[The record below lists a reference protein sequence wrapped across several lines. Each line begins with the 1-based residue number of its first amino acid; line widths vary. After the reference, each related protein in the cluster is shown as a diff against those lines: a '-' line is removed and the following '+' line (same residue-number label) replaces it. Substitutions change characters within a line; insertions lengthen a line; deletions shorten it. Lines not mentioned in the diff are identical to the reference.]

1 MAVSVGGTFSMFDSN
16 NSTTIAG
23 AIVEGG
29 ADFSTVNAVNNFNDL
44 KQLANIDKFDPLYSD
59 GAITL
64 GDVVETIQF
73 RGYPILECGSP
84 TAFSGGQSY
93 PTEQSVLLGTDIG
106 DVDLQFEANM
116 VPDRFIVYYDNAV
129 VIDTGYRGTLNY
141 DFGGAQRL
149 SFTNSLVGKIDPI
162 LTTTYPDVINFLD
175 DGFPRVVAP
184 GDGTSSFFKSTT
196 TPTIAQVRVYG
207 PMSGTAWDFTTGCP
221 VPLPETVSI
230 NFFNSLIKD
239 DPGLTAESVLLVTE
253 PSNTVINNTTTTSST
268 GSVTTETGVLHT
280 INVTANGE
288 SGIISTGA
296 EITLTIIGGV
306 NPIGDPFIV
315 TSSIGF
321 LTTNYTFVYDPG
333 GYTID
338 AEINIGVPE

>member
-1 MAVSVGGTFSMFDSN
+1 MAVPVGGTFSMFPTTG
-16 NSTTIAG
+16 TTIAM

-29 ADFSTVNAVNNFNDL
+29 ADLNAVNAINNFNDL
-44 KQLANIDKFDPLYSD
+44 KGLANIDKFDPLYSK
-59 GAITL
+59 GAETL
-64 GDVVETIQF
+64 GNITETAQF

-84 TAFSGGQSY
+84 TAFAGGQAY
-93 PTEQSVLLGTDIG
+93 PTEQSVLISAGTG
-106 DVDLQFEANM
+106 DVTLQFNAINN
-116 VPDRFIVYYDNAV
+116 PDRFIVYYDNDV
-129 VIDTGYRGTLNY
+129 VIDTGYRGGATL
-141 DFGGAQRL
+141 DFGGVNR
-149 SFTNSLVGKIDPI
+149 SFFIDALTGKIDPI
-162 LTTTYPDVINFLD
+162 LTTTYPDITNFPD
-175 DGFPRVVAP
+175 DGFPRVISP
-184 GDGTSSFFKSTT
+184 GDGTSSFYKLDAS
-196 TPTIAQVRVYG
+196 PAIAQVRVYAPG
-207 PMSGTAWDFTTGCP
+207 AGTAWDWTLGCP

-230 NFFNSLIKD
+230 NFFNALIKD